1 MSLLLVHSYNKTSCT
16 RQLIIDSVLG
26 GLPMSGLKPKS
37 ISGEHG
43 CRQAPI
49 TWRDMGAVAE
59 SSILKHRHDVDRGI
73 LGMVGVF

>member
-1 MSLLLVHSYNKTSCT
+1 
-16 RQLIIDSVLG
+16 
-26 GLPMSGLKPKS
+26 MSGLKPKS